1 MKRSRW
7 MFLLMIG
14 LMAGA
19 AGGAHGAAADDH
31 AAWEEL
37 ENLAQQR
44 DPITTYAADFR
55 QEKFT
60 PLLREPIKSTGRVRI
75 AEGIALGDNA
85 SGGDTSGGG
94 GVSRWDTEAPY
105 ASTMLIAHGELKLH
119 YPEQQSLEIYE
130 LGDRLDA
137 LAASPVPDLAVLRE
151 NFEIDSSGWTKGN
164 QLLSLTLLP
173 KSDAMR
179 DALEEITVDID
190 PALGSMRRLSMTDL
204 DGETTVM
211 HFENI
216 QLNLDLDPADLEL
229 DVPEG
234 TQIIRPLEAVGQ

>member
-1 MKRSRW
+1 MIYRRSAILTRC
-7 MFLLMIG
+7 L
-14 LMAGA
+14 A
-19 AGGAHGAAADDH
+19 AGLLLLGIAFSAKAEDDPKPAQND
-31 AAWEEL
+31 AAWAEL
-37 ENLAQQR
+37 ESLSEHR
-44 DPITTYAADFR
+44 EPITTYAADFR

-60 PLLREPIKSTGRVRI
+60 PLLRDPIRSTGRVRI
-75 AEGIALGDNA
+75 AEGEDGR
-85 SGGDTSGGG
+85 
-94 GVSRWDTEAPY
+94 GVSRWDTQAPY
-105 ASTMLIAHGELKLH
+105 ASTMLIADGELHLY

-137 LAASPVPDLAVLRE
+137 LAASPVPDIAVLRV

-164 QLLSLTLLP
+164 KLYSLTLLP

-216 QLNLDLDPADLEL
+216 ELNLDLDPAELALEL
-229 DVPEG
+229 PSGV
-234 TQIIRPLEAVGQ
+234 TTVRPMEAVGR

>member
-1 MKRSRW
+1 MKRLPSAIVKSW
-7 MFLLMIG
+7 LVVGLLG
-14 LMAGA
+14 PACF
-19 AGGAHGAAADDH
+19 AAADDN

-37 ENLAQQR
+37 ESLAQQR
-44 DPITTYAADFR
+44 EPITTYAADFR

-75 AEGIALGDNA
+75 VEGDG
-85 SGGDTSGGG
+85 SGGDASGSG
-94 GVSRWDTEAPY
+94 GVSRWDTDAPY
-105 ASTMLIAHGELKLH
+105 ASTMLIDGGELKLH

-164 QLLSLTLLP
+164 ELFSLTLLP

-216 QLNLDLDPADLEL
+216 ELNLDLDPADLAL
-229 DVPEG
+229 DVPPG